1 MERRFGHDFSAIRI
15 HEGGPG
21 EQSTRDLG
29 AEAFTVGRNLVF
41 GAGRYAPATRE
52 GQHLLAHELAHI
64 IGPADSRTVWLDRQ
78 PKGPQRRAAPD
89 TTFPYVA
96 RTTVDEVALR
106 ATPAPRRPGA
116 PFHNLVASL
125 RQDVS
130 LVVEGSEGW
139 WMKVRVTSGTALD
152 GRTNKPMNAAGLTGY
167 VSAELLVRQ
176 ATPVPTPTPWPPID
190 PAAYSSLEEFSQAW
204 PDRVTST
211 EAIERVWLGQ
221 SKQAWTDKAL
231 AAAGIKPADW
241 QPTAKF
247 RKNKQTFE
255 KVYSYYASLYLAD
268 NRLKWAAMAKLAGG
282 EVFRGFRDQI
292 VPAEKF
298 GEALSDI
305 GGRSDKITVFDL
317 AGAGYEIYAASIDIL
332 LLQMQKAIF
341 MDLAWQHQAYREG
354 GIKALAAA
362 KGRGELTFDL
372 FAAWQDI
379 DSGDP
384 RRVNAGN
391 MALLRREQY
400 HVLQGAGAGGF
411 YGRIQ
416 DIPDSDMIPK
426 TMSEEARSPIPGGKP
441 FADVVPGGD
450 ITKFEDRWKWL
461 KEDMIPAFEKL
472 DAATLQA
479 LVKKS
484 LDELAN
490 QKF

>member
-1 MERRFGHDFSAIRI
+1 MEQRFGRDLSAIRV
-15 HEGGPG
+15 HEA
-21 EQSTRDLG
+21 EQSTRELD
-29 AEAFTVGRNLVF
+29 AEAFTIGQHLVF
-41 GAGRYAPATRE
+41 GAGRYEPTTLQGHR
-52 GQHLLAHELAHI
+52 LLAHELVHVT
-64 IGPADSRTVWLDRQ
+64 GPTDSGSLRLDRQ
-78 PKGPQRRAAPD
+78 AKGAQHRPPLDPA
-89 TTFPYVA
+89 FPYMA
-96 RTTVDEVALR
+96 KTTVDEVALR
-106 ATPAPRRPGA
+106 ATPAPRRPGD

-125 RQDVS
+125 RQDVN
-130 LVVEGSEGW
+130 LVVEASKGR

-152 GRTNKPMNAAGLTGY
+152 GRTNQPVNAVGLTGY
-167 VSAELLVRQ
+167 VSAELLVRL
-176 ATPVPTPTPWPPID
+176 ATPVPPPRPWPPID
-190 PAAYSSLEEFSQAW
+190 PAAYSSLEAFSQAW

-231 AAAGIKPADW
+231 AAAGIKAADW

-247 RKNKQTFE
+247 RKNQQTFE
-255 KVYSYYASLYLAD
+255 KVYRYYASLYQGD

-298 GEALSDI
+298 GEALS
-305 GGRSDKITVFDL
+305 GTNPQSGKFTVLDL
-317 AGAGYEIYAASIDIL
+317 VGAGYEIYAGSLDIL

-362 KGRGELTFDL
+362 NARGELTNDL
-372 FAAWQDI
+372 FAAWQEI
-379 DSGDP
+379 DSGDL
-384 RRVNAGN
+384 RRVNTGN

-426 TMSEEARSPIPGGKP
+426 TMSEEARSPIPGGRP
-441 FADVVPGGD
+441 FAEVVPGGD

-461 KEDMIPAFEKL
+461 EADMIPAFEKL
-472 DAATLQA
+472 DPATLQR
-479 LVKKS
+479 LVTKP